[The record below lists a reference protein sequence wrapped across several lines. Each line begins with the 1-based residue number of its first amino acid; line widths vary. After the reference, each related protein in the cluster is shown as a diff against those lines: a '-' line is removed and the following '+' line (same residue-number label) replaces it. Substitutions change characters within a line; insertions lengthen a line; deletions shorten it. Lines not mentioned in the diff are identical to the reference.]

1 MTQLKPQYILV
12 LLSVFIASACSGQ
25 SKAPSDQVI
34 EGVFKITNEWQ
45 SITFDQPLTSIPHLQ
60 FLRLLFCNQQM
71 DFLLGDPD
79 NPVPEEQKG
88 YFIRTEDNELF
99 KPEVLAIID
108 NKNYS
113 LSQTSLMW
121 YTMGQFSGCRAIGYS
136 LEGKGNALY
145 LPEGASIKS
154 VSIRSNLEI
163 PIDFF
168 HWSAPYFERAPNAKW
183 STTHSSKIIDL
194 DDLPE

>member
-1 MTQLKPQYILV
+1 
-12 LLSVFIASACSGQ
+12 
-25 SKAPSDQVI
+25 
-34 EGVFKITNEWQ
+34 
-45 SITFDQPLTSIPHLQ
+45 
-60 FLRLLFCNQQM
+60 M

-79 NPVPEEQKG
+79 NPVPEEHKG
-88 YFIRTEDNELF
+88 YFTRTEDNGLF
-99 KPEVLAIID
+99 KPEVLAKID

-121 YTMGQFSGCRAIGYS
+121 YTTGQFSGCRAIGYS
-136 LEGKGNALY
+136 LESKGNALY

-168 HWSAPYFERAPNAKW
+168 HWSAPYFERAPNNKW
-183 STTHSSKIIDL
+183 STTHPSKIIDL
-194 DDLPE
+194 NDLTE

>member
-1 MTQLKPQYILV
+1 MTRTLTRYFSILLWAFV
-12 LLSVFIASACSGQ
+12 ASACSAQ

-34 EGVFKITNEWQ
+34 EGVFKISNEWQ
-45 SITFDQPLTSIPHLQ
+45 TITFDQPLTSTPHLQ
-60 FLRLLFCNQQM
+60 LLRLLFCNQQM

-108 NKNYS
+108 NKNHS
-113 LSQTSLMW
+113 LSQTSLMR
-121 YTMGQFSGCRAIGYS
+121 YTMGQFSGCKAIGYS
-136 LEGKGNALY
+136 LEGKGIALY
-145 LPEGASIKS
+145 LPEGTSIKS

-163 PIDFF
+163 PIDFSLVCTLF
-168 HWSAPYFERAPNAKW
+168 
-183 STTHSSKIIDL
+183 
-194 DDLPE
+194 